1 MRKLY
6 HRLKDVGSGVGEREE
21 VCLGS
26 LACINKADLEPIR
39 ARTCLISME
48 NTPVKR
54 KGRRFKCSVFNGLT

>member
-1 MRKLY
+1 MKKRY

-26 LACINKADLEPIR
+26 LACINKADLEQIW
-39 ARTCLISME
+39 ARNCLISME
-48 NTPVKR
+48 NTLAKG